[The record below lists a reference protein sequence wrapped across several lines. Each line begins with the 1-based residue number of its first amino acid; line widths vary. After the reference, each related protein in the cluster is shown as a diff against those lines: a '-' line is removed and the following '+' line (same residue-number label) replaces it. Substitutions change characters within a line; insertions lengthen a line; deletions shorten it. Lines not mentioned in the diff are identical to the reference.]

1 MLLKCR
7 SSDRFQKNLFHSIN
21 FKKSGWLL
29 QVQKKTHPTYLK
41 ILPSSRLQS
50 LITAYYSPDQLWGE
64 NIGKLVFIFQIILI
78 YSVFIIKMMLFSLTS
93 TAVKNLLSIFKLCF
107 IQPLQ
112 LLFHIPLHFK
122 TEYLNYFHIFTV
134 NWYKWP
140 SVPEKINFRM

>member
-1 MLLKCR
+1 MLLRCN
-7 SSDRFQKNLFHSIN
+7 SSDHFQKNLFHSTN

-29 QVQKKTHPTYLK
+29 QVQKKTHATYLK
-41 ILPSSRLQS
+41 ILPSSWIQS
-50 LITAYYSPDQLWGE
+50 LKTAYYSPDQLRGE
-64 NIGKLVFIFQIILI
+64 IYLVF
-78 YSVFIIKMMLFSLTS
+78 VIKMMLFSLAS

-112 LLFHIPLHFK
+112 LLFHIPWHFK

-140 SVPEKINFRM
+140 NVPEKIHFRM